1 MIPILL
7 LGPGRSLLSQG
18 PYTLHMWPFLGQEG
32 EVVTYQADR
41 LSSATNPDVT
51 HSMAISLLLD
61 RYSFPVVLPNGA
73 TSPESRWPLTTARP
87 PPTPPLCGTVSQVF
101 SHGSTGGLE
110 RVQTSEET
118 SPSGSPVSLESRTG
132 EPTNYLY
139 GSTVSPSS
147 PCSSSTSDAALP
159 ITTTIV
165 PGSTCSTDPGS
176 ASYTAQ
182 DSTSSTAPGS
192 TSTAPDSA
200 ITTASGSPSSIA
212 PGSTCSTAPCSSSST
227 APGSA
232 SYITPGSTS
241 SPASSNQPVRTSQ
254 SPMADLPG
262 VAATS
267 QTASIGSDRA
277 HLKSFRKEQS
287 VRYTSNLP
295 HFLRSVDWLKRNVVE
310 DVHWLLEHLEPK
322 ELDLSVALEL
332 LSFDSIDE
340 SVRRLVVQRLE
351 SLSNDDVLKYLLQ
364 LVQVCI

>member
-165 PGSTCSTDPGS
+165 PGSTCST
-176 ASYTAQ
+176 
-182 DSTSSTAPGS
+182 APGS

-212 PGSTCSTAPCSSSST
+212 PGSTCSTAPCSSS
-227 APGSA
+227 
-232 SYITPGSTS
+232 YITPGSTS
-241 SPASSNQPVRTSQ
+241 SPASSNQSVRTSQ